1 MTYNNTDNKFKKE
14 FGMKLFILF
23 ILIITTMNAI
33 DLKPWNGKIE
43 KLSDEER
50 HVIIN
55 KGTERPF
62 SGKYTD
68 EKSQGIYTCKLCGAE
83 LYNSKDKFDSHCGWP
98 SFDDA
103 IQGAV
108 KRVPDA
114 DGRRVEIVC
123 ANCGAHLGHV
133 FEGEGFTQKNTRH
146 CVNSISLN
154 LEKKQDAKDSS
165 LSYAYFA
172 GGCFWGVEY
181 YLQKLK
187 GVKEV
192 ISGFMGGHVKNPT
205 YYDVVRKNTGHLE
218 VVKVVYDK
226 NIISYEELAKV
237 FFEIHDPTQ
246 INGQGPDIGEQ
257 YHSAVFVNNED
268 EKNTVVKL
276 ITKLETNGYKVATK
290 ILNKSEFYEADE
302 SHQNYY
308 DKKGSTPYCHGYT
321 KRF

>member
-1 MTYNNTDNKFKKE
+1 MKFT
-14 FGMKLFILF
+14 LIF
-23 ILIITTMNAI
+23 ILILTMIEASN
-33 DLKPWNGKIE
+33 LQSLEEKINQLTEEE
-43 KLSDEER
+43 KRVLL
-50 HVIIN
+50 H

-62 SGKYTD
+62 IGKYTD
-68 EKSQGIYTCKLCGAE
+68 EKSRGIYTCKLCDAP
-83 LYNSKDKFDSHCGWP
+83 LFDSSAKFDSRSGWP

-103 IQGAV
+103 LEGAV
-108 KRVPDA
+108 KRVPDS

-133 FEGEGFTQKNTRH
+133 FEGEGFTSKNTRH

-154 LEKKQDAKDSS
+154 LVKKPDAKEEG

-181 YLQKLK
+181 YLQKLD

-192 ISGFMGGHVKNPT
+192 ISGFMGGHVKNPS
-205 YYDVVRKNTGHLE
+205 YYEVVRSDTGHLE
-218 VVKVVYDK
+218 TVEVIYDK
-226 NIISYEELAKV
+226 SKISYEELAKA

-246 INGQGPDIGEQ
+246 TNGQGPDIGKQ
-257 YHSAVFVNNED
+257 YLSAIFVNSND
-268 EKNTVVKL
+268 EKEVVNKL
-276 ITKLETNGYKVATK
+276 IGKLETNGYKIATK
-290 ILNKSEFYEADE
+290 IINKSEFYPADE

-308 DKKGSTPYCHGYT
+308 EKKGSRPYCHGYV

>member
-1 MTYNNTDNKFKKE
+1 MTYNDTDDKFKKE

-33 DLKPWNGKIE
+33 DLKPWSGKIE

-68 EKSQGIYTCKLCGAE
+68 EKSQGVYTCKLCGAE

-103 IQGAV
+103 IDGAV

-154 LEKKQDAKDSS
+154 LEKKQDAKDNS

-205 YYDVVRKNTGHLE
+205 YYDVVKKNTGHLE
-218 VVKVVYDK
+218 AVKVVYDK

-246 INGQGPDIGEQ
+246 VNGQGPDIGEQ

-268 EKNTVVKL
+268 ERNTAVKL
-276 ITKLETNGYKVATK
+276 IAKLETNGYKVATK
-290 ILNKSEFYEADE
+290 VLNKSEFYEADE